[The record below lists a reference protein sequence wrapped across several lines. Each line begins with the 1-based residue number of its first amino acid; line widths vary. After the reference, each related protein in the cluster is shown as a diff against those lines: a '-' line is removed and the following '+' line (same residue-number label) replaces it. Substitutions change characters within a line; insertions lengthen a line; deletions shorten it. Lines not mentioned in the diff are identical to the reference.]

1 MSTLARNTAQKKK
14 EVSQEEL
21 EDIRAQFGT
30 TKRDKKE
37 QKNM

>member
-1 MSTLARNTAQKKK
+1 MSTLARNTATKKK

-30 TKRDKKE
+30 AKKEKKE